1 MKGMKVQGSS
11 GRIVEDAAYYIG
23 LLRKRISDVTNEMRK
38 LNGEIESHTKETAQ
52 YSQLEKKF
60 ETLLKNKETLE
71 GQLADYNLALDKTR
85 THQDVD
91 DIQQSTDHLA
101 IRNRQT
107 GQELDKLFMIRKQK
121 ENDLASVEEQ
131 IEAQYRA
138 IQARIDELEPGK
150 LRAYNELLS
159 RQRDYQEKILQIE
172 NKISE
177 INSRIRDYESQDK
190 GLGSH
195 RKEYLHLEKLIQ
207 TCRKDAENLQEELEI
222 ASLDPKEANT
232 KFVSRVND
240 LKQTTKNLDEKINN
254 IKLEIETLRKNY
266 DDMDTITT
274 EDDSKDETAK
284 YEILQKRDQEMT
296 VFMEK
301 FDETRNSV
309 LEEQQKA
316 KDIIVALLEHI
327 GRNLEETN
335 NMPSQE
341 AVGEMEETKSFKEKN
356 LATAQKTMASLI
368 AEKQKREKDLE
379 LLRSSEPKLTKELS
393 SLRESMDRMKSEM
406 IAFED
411 IQGMRK
417 VFDATMQTLNEQK
430 SSYHKRRDA
439 MRQQVQA
446 LSVEHEGIKKS
457 INAHDIARELD
468 DTEKRLK
475 HCERSIFELRE
486 FVDIKSREIDFENVK
501 MQCMK
506 LTESINATI
515 IKAANNQPR
524 AQAKY

>member
-1 MKGMKVQGSS
+1 MKGMKIQGST
-11 GRIVEDAAYYIG
+11 GRIVEDSAYYIG

-38 LNGEIESHTKETAQ
+38 LNGEIESHSKEASQ

-91 DIQQSTDHLA
+91 DIQQSTEHLA
-101 IRNRQT
+101 ARNRQT
-107 GQELDKLFMIRKQK
+107 GQELDKLFMMRKQK
-121 ENDLASVEEQ
+121 EQDLGKVEEQ
-131 IEAQYRA
+131 IEAQYKA

-150 LRAYNELLS
+150 LRAYNDLLAK
-159 RQRDYQEKILQIE
+159 QRDYQDKTLKIE
-172 NKISE
+172 NKLSE
-177 INSRIRDYESQDK
+177 VNSRVRDYEGQDK
-190 GLGSH
+190 GMGSH
-195 RKEYLHLEKLIQ
+195 RKEYLYLEKQIQ
-207 TCRKDAENLQEELEI
+207 NCRKDSENLQEELEI

-240 LKQTTKNLDEKINN
+240 LKQATKNIEEKITSM
-254 IKLEIETLRKNY
+254 KLEIETLRKNY
-266 DDMDTITT
+266 EDMDSTAT
-274 EDDSKDETAK
+274 EDDSKDDSAK
-284 YEILQKRDQEMT
+284 YEILQKRDQEMSA
-296 VFMEK
+296 FMDK
-301 FDETRNSV
+301 FDDARNSV

-327 GRNLEETN
+327 GRNIEETT

-341 AVGEMEETKSFKEKN
+341 AVGEMEEAKSFKEKN
-356 LATAQKTMASLI
+356 LATAQKTMTSLVT
-368 AEKQKREKDLE
+368 EKQKREKDLE
-379 LLRSSEPKLTKELS
+379 LLRSSEPKLSKELG
-393 SLRESMDRMKSEM
+393 SLRESMNRMKDEM

-411 IQGMRK
+411 IQGMKRI
-417 VFDATMQTLNEQK
+417 FDQTIQTLNEQK

-446 LSVEHEGIKKS
+446 LSVEHEGIKKTL
-457 INAHDIARELD
+457 NAHDIARELD

-486 FVDIKSREIDFENVK
+486 FVDIKSRETDFENVK

-506 LTESINATI
+506 LTENINAVI